1 MTNNIVVTEQERNII
16 LIGIA
21 TAGYMYILEDIQAL
35 TFAVNATGYHFDE
48 YGDMLDKASVDITN
62 EKVEH
67 VLKQMIMDATPSVVA
82 ASGNLN

>member
-1 MTNNIVVTEQERNII
+1 MTNIIVTEQERNII

-21 TAGYMYILEDIQAL
+21 TAGYMYILEDINAL
-35 TFAVNATGYHFDE
+35 TFTVNATGYHFDE
-48 YGDMLDKASVDITN
+48 YGEMLDKASVNITN

-67 VLKQMIMDATPSVVA
+67 VLKQMIADATHSVVA